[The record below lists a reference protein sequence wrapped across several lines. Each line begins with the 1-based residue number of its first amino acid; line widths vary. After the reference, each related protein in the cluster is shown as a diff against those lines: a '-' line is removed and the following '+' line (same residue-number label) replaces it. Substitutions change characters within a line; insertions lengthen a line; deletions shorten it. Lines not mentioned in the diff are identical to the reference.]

1 MSKFPIPRLRV
12 VALALGASLSLCHTQ
27 ASALG
32 LMQAYQAALQSDP
45 TYRSALFDSE
55 AGKESRVIAR
65 AGLLPAIG
73 ANYSASQNRSDI
85 EAQGFDVLGRPT
97 KSLSHPKYIS
107 RVESISLRQS
117 VLNLEGIARYRQG
130 VAQSNFAGARFDA
143 QAQEVILRV
152 TGAYFD
158 VLFNMDQL
166 ALATAERDMYA
177 EQKKVNER
185 LFKQGEGTRTDVLE
199 TLARLDLAETRVI
212 ETGDNLAA
220 ARNTLAALV
229 GGSAEVLDP
238 LSPDFRPMPVSENI
252 EELKELALRNN
263 PELQALQYSVEA
275 ARLEISKA
283 NSGHAPRVDFIASYS
298 KNAAETLNTY
308 NQESTIRSIGV
319 QVNIP
324 LYQGGQISAVS
335 RQAAASYEKAKA
347 DLQARTDKLLIDLR
361 KDHALVLSGEKK
373 IGALLAAVASSTE
386 LVQATKQSIKGGVR
400 INLDLLNARQQLF
413 TSQRDLAQARYAFLL
428 AQLRVK
434 SAVGG
439 LDVDEVRKVASYFR

>member
-1 MSKFPIPRLRV
+1 MRKFPILRLKA

-27 ASALG
+27 ASAMG

-45 TYRSALFDSE
+45 TYRSAFFDSE
-55 AGKESRVIAR
+55 AGKENRVIAR
-65 AGLLPAIG
+65 AGLLPVIG
-73 ANYSASQNRSDI
+73 ANYSASQNRADI
-85 EAQGFDVLGRPT
+85 EAQGFDIIGRPT
-97 KSLSHPKYIS
+97 KTLTHPKYIS

-130 VAQSNFAGARFDA
+130 VAQSNFSGSRFDA

-177 EQKKVNER
+177 EQKQVNER

-199 TLARLDLAETRVI
+199 TLARLDLAETRLI

-229 GGSAEVLDP
+229 GGGAEVLDP
-238 LSPDFRPMPVSENI
+238 LTPDFRPMSVGENI
-252 EELKELALRNN
+252 EDLKELALRNN
-263 PELQALQYSVEA
+263 PELQALQFSVEA
-275 ARLEISKA
+275 SRLEISKSR
-283 NSGHAPRVDFIASYS
+283 SGHAPRVDFVASYS
-298 KNAAETLNTY
+298 KNASETLNTY
-308 NQESTIRSIGV
+308 NQESTVRSIGV

-335 RQAAASYEKAKA
+335 RQAAAGYEKAKA
-347 DLQARTDKLLIDLR
+347 DLQARTDKLLVDLR
-361 KDHALVLSGEKK
+361 KDHGLVLSGERK
-373 IGALLAAVASSTE
+373 IGALLAAVASSSE

-413 TSQRDLAQARYAFLL
+413 TSQRDLAQARYAYLL
-428 AQLRVK
+428 AQMRVK

-439 LDVDEVRKVASYFR
+439 LDVDEVRKVAAYFR